1 MHLQII
7 VFAYLLFMEL
17 FLHLNKMYSKII
29 RQIIIVENKFRMPS
43 VSKSFLELSL
53 GVTFSYVYV
62 KLVAQTN
69 GGKDEDS
76 CGCKFRE
83 YELSNLLM

>member
-17 FLHLNKMYSKII
+17 CLHHNKMYSKII
-29 RQIIIVENKFRMPS
+29 PHIIIVENKFRMPS
-43 VSKSFLELSL
+43 VAKSFLEMSL

-62 KLVAQTN
+62 K
-69 GGKDEDS
+69 
-76 CGCKFRE
+76 
-83 YELSNLLM
+83 